1 MKTKI
6 IYALLF
12 FPFLIFAQVRTISGK
27 VTSSDGVPIPSVNVL
42 IKNTSKGVVTDFDG
56 NFNIAANQNDVLVFS
71 YIGMKSKEIVIG
83 LSDIIN
89 VKLEDSAE
97 SLEEVV
103 VIGYG

>member
-1 MKTKI
+1 
-6 IYALLF
+6 
-12 FPFLIFAQVRTISGK
+12 
-27 VTSSDGVPIPSVNVL
+27 
-42 IKNTSKGVVTDFDG
+42 
-56 NFNIAANQNDVLVFS
+56 ANQNDVLVFS

-103 VIGYG
+103 VIGYGTQKKAILTSSVSSIKGDELTKEPVTNASIARKSCGYSGNCLGCSWSIFNGYY